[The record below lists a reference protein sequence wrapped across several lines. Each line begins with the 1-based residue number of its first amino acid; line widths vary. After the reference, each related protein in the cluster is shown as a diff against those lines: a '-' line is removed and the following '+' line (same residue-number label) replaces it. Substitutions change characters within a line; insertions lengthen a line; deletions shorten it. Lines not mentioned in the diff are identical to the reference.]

1 MEFVNDGLV
10 TMISRHSVRD
20 LVDLR
25 DAIEHRRSRLTG
37 EANKGA
43 ELDRT
48 GVHDLVRERTTAQSD
63 DSLDRH
69 QE

>member
-1 MEFVNDGLV
+1 MSPFGSNFALAVNE
-10 TMISRHSVRD
+10 VRLGD
-20 LVDLR
+20 LIDLR
-25 DAIEHRRSRLTG
+25 DAIEDRRSRLAG
-37 EANKGA
+37 EPDEGA

-48 GVHDLVRERTTAQSD
+48 GIHDLVRERTATQSD